1 MKTDPFLWFSPST
14 PDRDEHKEQTNK
26 TDVSYCDIF
35 LQMYITTPLEP
46 VVVYYDFETT
56 GLKPEY
62 DDPIEIG
69 AVTLIKNMRH
79 SYYR

>member
-1 MKTDPFLWFSPST
+1 
-14 PDRDEHKEQTNK
+14 
-26 TDVSYCDIF
+26 
-35 LQMYITTPLEP
+35 MYITTPLEP

-56 GLKPEY
+56 GLNPDY